1 MAPVSCPSVAPA
13 LPPSPA
19 VCPHRTTEPIWHGFL
34 IKVAGALGHS
44 HLPNQ
49 GEKKINS
56 KWSLKETTPF
66 HTNTSWLSWQSGIRF
81 SPSKPPGWPR
91 RGCHKCWIVKVTY
104 TSQNWKWNERG
115 LRDFSEKSTCHFGKK
130 EMHLLHAVIR
140 KTRWNW
146 VSPFLLCFC
155 SVSTTV
161 LSSAGRAI
169 GLGLLHAVWYLGKE
183 LGVQVFI
190 RNFVFNL
197 QPMVG
202 KKKTSMWFVIYRY
215 YMYIYIYMSMNW
227 FHAISES
234 MV

>member
-19 VCPHRTTEPIWHGFL
+19 GCPHRTTEPIWHGFL
-34 IKVAGALGHS
+34 IEVAGALGHS

-49 GEKKINS
+49 GENKS
-56 KWSLKETTPF
+56 T
-66 HTNTSWLSWQSGIRF
+66 QSGPWKKQHHFIQILLDCHGNLVSDSHCLVNHQVDHEEDVTNVEF
-81 SPSKPPGWPR
+81 LKWLIPLKIENETSVACEIFPKNPPVIL
-91 RGCHKCWIVKVTY
+91 KK
-104 TSQNWKWNERG
+104 
-115 LRDFSEKSTCHFGKK
+115 KK

-140 KTRWNW
+140 NW
-146 VSPFLLCFC
+146 ASPFLLCFC

-161 LSSAGRAI
+161 FSSAGRAI

-202 KKKTSMWFVIYRY
+202 KKKHQCDLWFTDAM
-215 YMYIYIYMSMNW
+215 YMYMSMNW
-227 FHAISES
+227 FHPISES

>member
-49 GEKKINS
+49 GEKKS
-56 KWSLKETTPF
+56 T
-66 HTNTSWLSWQSGIRF
+66 QSGPWKKQHHFIQILLD
-81 SPSKPPGWPR
+81 
-91 RGCHKCWIVKVTY
+91 CHGNLVSDSHLVNHQVDHEDVTNVELLKW

-202 KKKTSMWFVIYRY
+202 KKKHQCDLWFTDTIC
-215 YMYIYIYMSMNW
+215 IYIYEYELIPCNLW
-227 FHAISES
+227 INGISY
-234 MV
+234 

>member
-49 GEKKINS
+49 GEKKS
-56 KWSLKETTPF
+56 T
-66 HTNTSWLSWQSGIRF
+66 QSGPWKKQHHFIQILLD
-81 SPSKPPGWPR
+81 
-91 RGCHKCWIVKVTY
+91 CHGNLVSDSHLVNHQVDHEDVTNVELLKW

-215 YMYIYIYMSMNW
+215 YMYIYIYEYELIPCNLW
-227 FHAISES
+227 INGISY
-234 MV
+234 